1 MLVVSVLAG
10 CKQPASDLVLSAAD
24 LRLPNPIPAVAD
36 PSAPPAIAATS
47 LESNSQ
53 DVSRNQPRSSDAQLG
68 DAQTRDA
75 RHVVQRPV
83 QTPANPRTSPPNAVL
98 DHEDEESSAQ
108 TKLVAWQPSDARSS
122 AADQPLFT
130 PLDALRAPTSSPTE
144 ETLPAPLP
152 PVDLENGGSEIARL
166 EAIPT
171 PSLSLDEVL
180 ASVVNHYPLL
190 RVALAE
196 QQIAAGKEIA
206 SLGEFDTSL
215 KGYSL
220 AMPLGFYENYR
231 SLVGLT
237 QPMTDNGGFV
247 FGGYKI
253 ADGFFQPWYGE
264 RETNEGG
271 ELSLGMQYS
280 LWQNRGIDKRRAAFF
295 QARLDRLATN
305 PFVQAQWLEF
315 SRTAAQT
322 YWGWVAAGKA
332 FQAQQRLL
340 DLATMRVDQIAER
353 IRVGDLERIA
363 DIDNRRL
370 IASREAKLIETQRK
384 FQESAIKLSL
394 FLRSENGEPLLADLG
409 RVPSDFPEVNP
420 PTEQQLDADI
430 NQALTARPEIAE
442 LNFQIRRVQ
451 VELNQAQ
458 NMLQPKLDATV
469 SAAQDVGGQTSSKGD
484 KTPFELEAGLL
495 AEVPLQRREA
505 QGKIRSARGKLAQL
519 AAKRE
524 FVANKTVAAVQDAYS
539 ALLAAAERIE
549 RTEINEQLARQSL
562 EIGRQQ
568 YDAGDIDLIVL
579 NIREEFVNDA
589 ELLIIQAEA
598 DFFSALAAYEAL
610 LARDPLQL

>member
-1 MLVVSVLAG
+1 
-10 CKQPASDLVLSAAD
+10 
-24 LRLPNPIPAVAD
+24 
-36 PSAPPAIAATS
+36 
-47 LESNSQ
+47 
-53 DVSRNQPRSSDAQLG
+53 
-68 DAQTRDA
+68 
-75 RHVVQRPV
+75 
-83 QTPANPRTSPPNAVL
+83 
-98 DHEDEESSAQ
+98 
-108 TKLVAWQPSDARSS
+108 
-122 AADQPLFT
+122 
-130 PLDALRAPTSSPTE
+130 
-144 ETLPAPLP
+144 
-152 PVDLENGGSEIARL
+152 
-166 EAIPT
+166 
-171 PSLSLDEVL
+171 
-180 ASVVNHYPLL
+180 
-190 RVALAE
+190 
-196 QQIAAGKEIA
+196 
-206 SLGEFDTSL
+206 
-215 KGYSL
+215 
-220 AMPLGFYENYR
+220 MPLGFYENYR